1 MRYASIV
8 VPTDFDDLSRLA
20 FFASP
25 AKISAENDEDEERR
39 ELSMIAECV
48 GLDIGQT
55 AFKAVRF
62 RRRLTG
68 RESVEYFHLP
78 VPYGRREQTEPA
90 HRAAMLRNFL
100 WQHGLYGSGEIV
112 TALSCQDVFV
122 RTLSFPF
129 RDASK
134 LAQVVPFEMENL
146 IPMPLEDVTVGSLLL
161 PARESQDGAAK
172 ANGAD
177 VLVTAAPKEKIAEHM
192 RFMASADLSPSAITI
207 DGMALFSVS
216 QFLKEEGAQVPGDM
230 AIIDVGASKTTLC
243 LVQEGRPVLLRTVLW
258 GGNHLTHALAVRYAC
273 SFAEA
278 ERRKRA
284 MAVQEVDAWLEP
296 VLKELRVSLHAYE
309 GTAHQRLTHC
319 WVSGGGAKLKE
330 LSGYMAHQLGLL
342 PVGPRQGFGSNC
354 PRAFSIA
361 FGLAIHPKIVRPR
374 WKSRLAGSDLTL
386 DFKAGSDAALA
397 TPDTARQDRRLAVW
411 GGFILCLLALMDLSV
426 RVMLKDSTVKDLK
439 RGLQAQYE
447 QTFGPGASSGEELDQ
462 ARYRV
467 SQLEK
472 GLSVVDGT
480 GYNVLA
486 SLTELVNH
494 VPPGVPLKV
503 RELTIDGTSIH
514 LEGETTT
521 FDAVE
526 KIKQAF
532 MTAEFF
538 REVSIS
544 DTHVGAVPNQVVFRL
559 TYTVQR
565 P

>member
-1 MRYASIV
+1 
-8 VPTDFDDLSRLA
+8 
-20 FFASP
+20 
-25 AKISAENDEDEERR
+25 
-39 ELSMIAECV
+39 MIAECV

-78 VPYGRREQTEPA
+78 VPYGRQEHTEPA

-112 TALSCQDVFV
+112 TALPCQDVFV

-161 PARESQDGAAK
+161 PARESQDGTAK
-172 ANGAD
+172 TKGSD
-177 VLVTAAPKEKIAEHM
+177 VLVTAAPKAKIAEHL
-192 RFMASADLSPSAITI
+192 RFMASADLNPSAITI

-243 LVQEGRPVLLRTVLW
+243 LVHEGRPVLLRTVLW
-258 GGNHLTHALAVRYAC
+258 GGNHLTLALAVRHAC

-284 MAVQEVDAWLEP
+284 MAVQDVDAWLEP

-309 GTAHQRLTHC
+309 GTVHQRLTHC
-319 WVSGGGAKLKE
+319 WVSGGGSKLRE
-330 LSGYMAHQLGLL
+330 LSGHMAHQLGLL
-342 PVGPRQGFGSNC
+342 PVGPRQGFGSSC

-361 FGLAIHPKIVRPR
+361 FGLAIHPNIVRPR
-374 WKSRLAGSDLTL
+374 WKSRRAGSGLAL
-386 DFKAGSDAALA
+386 DFRAGSDAAS
-397 TPDTARQDRRLAVW
+397 TTTDVSKHDRRLALW
-411 GGFILCLLALMDLSV
+411 GGLILIVLALVDLSV
-426 RVMLKDSTVKDLK
+426 RVVLKDSTVKDLQ

-447 QTFGPGASSGEELDQ
+447 QAFGPGAGPGEELDQ
-462 ARYRV
+462 ARYRL

-472 GLSVVDGT
+472 GLSIVDGR
-480 GYNVLA
+480 GYNILA
-486 SLTELVNH
+486 GLAELVQH
-494 VPPGVPLKV
+494 VPPGISLKV
-503 RELTIDGTSIH
+503 RELTIDGNSIH

-532 MTAEFF
+532 VADETFHD
-538 REVSIS
+538 VSIS
-544 DTHVGAVPNQVVFRL
+544 DTRVGTVPNQVVFRL

>member
-1 MRYASIV
+1 
-8 VPTDFDDLSRLA
+8 
-20 FFASP
+20 
-25 AKISAENDEDEERR
+25 
-39 ELSMIAECV
+39 MIADCI

-68 RESVEYFHLP
+68 NESVEYFHLP
-78 VPYGRREQTEPA
+78 VPYMRQEQSEPA
-90 HRAAMLRNFL
+90 YRAAMLRNFL

-112 TALSCQDVFV
+112 TALPCQDVFV

-134 LAQVVPFEMENL
+134 LAQIVPFEMENL
-146 IPMPLEDVTVGSLLL
+146 IPMPLEDVTVGSVLL
-161 PARESQDGAAK
+161 PARESTAGTEK
-172 ANGAD
+172 TKGSD
-177 VLVTAAPKEKIAEHM
+177 VLVTAAPKAKIAEHLQ
-192 RFMASADLSPSAITI
+192 FMASADLNPAAITI

-243 LVQEGRPVLLRTVLW
+243 LVHEGRPVLLRTLLW

-309 GTAHQRLTHC
+309 GTVHQRLTHC
-319 WVSGGGAKLKE
+319 WVSGGGSKLKE
-330 LSGYMAHQLGLL
+330 LSGHMAHQLGLL
-342 PVGPRQGFGSNC
+342 PVGPRQGFGASC

-361 FGLAIHPKIVRPR
+361 FGLAIHPNIVRPR
-374 WKSRLAGSDLTL
+374 WRSRTAGSGLAL
-386 DFKAGSDAALA
+386 DFKASTEAASA
-397 TPDTARQDRRLAVW
+397 TTGVSKQDRRLALW
-411 GGFILCLLALMDLSV
+411 GGLILAILALVDLSV
-426 RVMLKDSTVKDLK
+426 RVVLKDSTVKDLK
-439 RGLQAQYE
+439 RGLQTQYE
-447 QTFGPGASSGEELDQ
+447 QSFGPGAGPGEELDQ

-472 GLSVVDGT
+472 GLSIIDGT
-480 GYNVLA
+480 HYNVLA
-486 SLTELVNH
+486 DLAELVKH
-494 VPPGVPLKV
+494 VPPGVPMKV
-503 RELTIDGTSIH
+503 RELTIDGSSIH
-514 LEGETTT
+514 LEGETST

-532 MTAEFF
+532 AAAQTFQD
-538 REVSIS
+538 VSIS
-544 DTHVGAVPNQVVFRL
+544 DTRVGAAPNQVVFRL

>member
-1 MRYASIV
+1 
-8 VPTDFDDLSRLA
+8 
-20 FFASP
+20 
-25 AKISAENDEDEERR
+25 
-39 ELSMIAECV
+39 MIAECV

-55 AFKAVRF
+55 AMKAVRF

-68 RESVEYFHLP
+68 RESVEYFHQP
-78 VPYGRREQTEPA
+78 IPHGRREQTEPA

-100 WQHGLYGSGEIV
+100 WQHGLYGSGDIV
-112 TALSCQDVFV
+112 TALPCQDVFV

-134 LAQVVPFEMENL
+134 LAQVVPFELENL
-146 IPMPLEDVTVGSLLL
+146 IPMSLEDVTVGSLLL
-161 PARESQDGAAK
+161 PARESQEGAAK
-172 ANGAD
+172 TNGVE
-177 VLVTAAPKEKIAEHM
+177 VLVTAAPKEKLAEHL
-192 RFMASADLSPSAITI
+192 RFMASAEVNPSAITI

-243 LVQEGRPVLLRTVLW
+243 LVHEGRPVLLRTVVW

-273 SFAEA
+273 NFAEA
-278 ERRKRA
+278 ERRKRTIS
-284 MAVQEVDAWLEP
+284 VQDVDSLLEP

-309 GTAHQRLTHC
+309 GTVHQRLTHC
-319 WVSGGGAKLKE
+319 WVSGGGAKLRE
-330 LSGYMAHQLGLL
+330 LSGHMAHQLGLL
-342 PVGPRQGFGSNC
+342 PVNARQGFGSNC

-361 FGLAIHPKIVRPR
+361 FGLAIHPNIVRPR
-374 WKSRLAGSDLTL
+374 WKSRLAGSSLAL
-386 DFKAGSDAALA
+386 DFKPGIDDASS
-397 TPDTARQDRRLAVW
+397 TGQVTKQDRRLALW
-411 GGFILCLLALMDLSV
+411 GGIILALLALTDLTL
-426 RVMLKDSTVKDLK
+426 RVMLKDLTVKNLK
-439 RGLQAQYE
+439 QEIQTQYE
-447 QTFGPGASSGEELDQ
+447 QTFGPGASPGEELDQ

-467 SQLEK
+467 SQVEK

-480 GYNVLA
+480 RYNVLA
-486 SLTELVNH
+486 GLAELVKH
-494 VPPGVPLKV
+494 VPPGVPLKI

-514 LEGETTT
+514 LEAETTT

-532 MTAEFF
+532 VAAETFQD
-538 REVSIS
+538 VSIS
-544 DTHVGAVPNQVVFRL
+544 DTRVGAVPNQVVFRL

>member
-1 MRYASIV
+1 
-8 VPTDFDDLSRLA
+8 
-20 FFASP
+20 
-25 AKISAENDEDEERR
+25 
-39 ELSMIAECV
+39 LSMIAECV

-55 AFKAVRF
+55 ALKAVRF

-68 RESVEYFHLP
+68 RESVEYFHQP
-78 VPYGRREQTEPA
+78 VPYGRQEHTEPA
-90 HRAAMLRNFL
+90 YRTAMLRNFL

-112 TALSCQDVFV
+112 TALPCQDVFV

-134 LAQVVPFEMENL
+134 LAQIVPFEMENL

-161 PARESQDGAAK
+161 PTRESLEGNTKAK
-172 ANGAD
+172 GSD
-177 VLVTAAPKEKIAEHM
+177 VLVTAAPKAKIAEHLQ
-192 RFMASADLSPSAITI
+192 FMASADLNPSAITI

-243 LVQEGRPVLLRTVLW
+243 LVHEGRPVLLRTLLW

-284 MAVQEVDAWLEP
+284 MAVQEIETWLEP
-296 VLKELRVSLHAYE
+296 IVKELRVSLHTYE
-309 GTAHQRLTHC
+309 STAHQRLTHC
-319 WVSGGGAKLKE
+319 WVSGGGSKLKE
-330 LSGYMAHQLGLL
+330 LSGHMAQQLGLL
-342 PVGPRQGFGSNC
+342 PVGPRQGFGSSC

-361 FGLAIHPKIVRPR
+361 FGLSIHPNIVRPR
-374 WKSRLAGSDLTL
+374 WRSRLAGSNLAL
-386 DFKAGSDAALA
+386 DFKASSDAAS
-397 TPDTARQDRRLAVW
+397 DTTEVSKRDRRLALW
-411 GGFILCLLALMDLSV
+411 GGLILALLVLGDLSV
-426 RVMLKDSTVKDLK
+426 RVALKDATVKDLK
-439 RGLQAQYE
+439 LGLQTQYE
-447 QTFGPGASSGEELDQ
+447 RTFGPGVSPGEELDQ

-472 GLSVVDGT
+472 NLSIVDGAR
-480 GYNVLA
+480 YNVLA
-486 SLTELVNH
+486 GLAELVKQ
-494 VPPGVPLKV
+494 VPQGIPLKI

-514 LEGETTT
+514 LEAETTT

-526 KIKQAF
+526 KIKQSF
-532 MTAEFF
+532 MANETLQD
-538 REVSIS
+538 VSIS
-544 DTHVGAVPNQVVFRL
+544 DTRVGAVPNQVVFRL
-559 TYTVQR
+559 TYTVQQ

>member
-1 MRYASIV
+1 M
-8 VPTDFDDLSRLA
+8 
-20 FFASP
+20 
-25 AKISAENDEDEERR
+25 
-39 ELSMIAECV
+39 SMIAECV

-55 AFKAVRF
+55 AMKAVRF

-68 RESVEYFHLP
+68 RESVEYFHQP
-78 VPYGRREQTEPA
+78 ISHGRREQTEPA
-90 HRAAMLRNFL
+90 YRAAMLRNFL
-100 WQHGLYGSGEIV
+100 WQNGLYGSGEIV
-112 TALSCQDVFV
+112 TALPCQDVFI

-161 PARESQDGAAK
+161 PARESEEDTAK
-172 ANGAD
+172 SKGSE
-177 VLVTAAPKEKIAEHM
+177 VLVTAAPKAKIAEHL
-192 RFMASADLSPSAITI
+192 RFMASADLNPSAITI

-243 LVQEGRPVLLRTVLW
+243 LVHEGRPVLLRTVLW
-258 GGNHLTHALAVRYAC
+258 GGNHLTLALALRYAC

-309 GTAHQRLTHC
+309 GTVHQRLTHC
-319 WVSGGGAKLKE
+319 WVSGGGSKLRE
-330 LSGYMAHQLGLL
+330 LSGHMAQQLGLL
-342 PVGPRQGFGSNC
+342 PVGPRQGFGASC

-361 FGLAIHPKIVRPR
+361 FGLSIHPNIVRPR
-374 WKSRLAGSDLTL
+374 WKSRRAGSGLAL
-386 DFKAGSDAALA
+386 DFKAGSDAASA
-397 TPDTARQDRRLAVW
+397 TGTVSKQDRRLALW
-411 GGFILCLLALMDLSV
+411 GGIILAILAVIDLSV
-426 RVMLKDSTVKDLK
+426 RVVLKDLTVTNLQ
-439 RGLQAQYE
+439 REIQAQYE
-447 QTFGPGASSGEELDQ
+447 QTFGPGANPGEELDQ

-467 SQLEK
+467 SQIEK

-480 GYNVLA
+480 HYNVLA
-486 SLTELVNH
+486 GLAELVKH
-494 VPPGVPLKV
+494 VPPGAPLTV
-503 RELTIDGTSIH
+503 RELTIDGTSTH

-532 MTAEFF
+532 VATETFQD
-538 REVSIS
+538 VSIS
-544 DTHVGAVPNQVVFRL
+544 DTRVGAVPNQVVFRL
-559 TYTVQR
+559 TYTVHQ

>member
-1 MRYASIV
+1 
-8 VPTDFDDLSRLA
+8 
-20 FFASP
+20 
-25 AKISAENDEDEERR
+25 
-39 ELSMIAECV
+39 MIAECV

-68 RESVEYFHLP
+68 RESVEYFHQP
-78 VPYGRREQTEPA
+78 IPYGRQEYREPA
-90 HRAAMLRNFL
+90 HRTAMLRNFL

-112 TALSCQDVFV
+112 TALPCQDVFV

-134 LAQVVPFEMENL
+134 LAQVVPFEMEN
-146 IPMPLEDVTVGSLLL
+146 VGSVLL
-161 PARESQDGAAK
+161 PARESREGTAHSK
-172 ANGAD
+172 ESD
-177 VLVTAAPKEKIAEHM
+177 VLVTAAPKTKIAEHLQ
-192 RFMASADLSPSAITI
+192 FMASADLNPSAITI

-243 LVQEGRPVLLRTVLW
+243 LVHEGRPVLLRTVLW
-258 GGNHLTHALAVRYAC
+258 GGNHLTHALALRYAC

-284 MAVQEVDAWLEP
+284 MAVQEIDAWLEP
-296 VLKELRVSLHAYE
+296 VLKELRVSLQAYE
-309 GTAHQRLTHC
+309 SAVHQRLTHC
-319 WVSGGGAKLKE
+319 WVSGGGSKLKE
-330 LSGYMAHQLGLL
+330 LSGHMAHQLGLL
-342 PVGPRQGFGSNC
+342 SVGPRQGFDSNC

-361 FGLAIHPKIVRPR
+361 FGLSIHPNIVRPR
-374 WKSRLAGSDLTL
+374 WKSRMAGSNLAL
-386 DFKAGSDAALA
+386 DFKTSTDAASTTTDVLKVNRRLALWGGLILAALA
-397 TPDTARQDRRLAVW
+397 
-411 GGFILCLLALMDLSV
+411 LLDLSI
-426 RVMLKDSTVKDLK
+426 RVVLKDSTVKDLK

-447 QTFGPGASSGEELDQ
+447 QTFGPGASPGEELDQ

-472 GLSVVDGT
+472 GLSAVDGT
-480 GYNVLA
+480 RYNVLTGLA
-486 SLTELVNH
+486 ELVKH
-494 VPPGVPLKV
+494 VPPGIPLKV
-503 RELTIDGTSIH
+503 RDLAIDGNSIH

-532 MTAEFF
+532 AQDETLHD
-538 REVSIS
+538 VSIS
-544 DTHVGAVPNQVVFRL
+544 DTRVGAVPNQVVFRL

>member
-1 MRYASIV
+1 M
-8 VPTDFDDLSRLA
+8 
-20 FFASP
+20 
-25 AKISAENDEDEERR
+25 
-39 ELSMIAECV
+39 SMIAECI

-62 RRRLTG
+62 RRRLSG
-68 RESVEYFHLP
+68 RESVEYFHRPL
-78 VPYGRREQTEPA
+78 PYGRPEQSEPA
-90 HRAAMLRNFL
+90 HRAGMLRDFL

-112 TALSCQDVFV
+112 TALPCQDVFV

-161 PARESQDGAAK
+161 PARESQEGTAK
-172 ANGAD
+172 AKGSD

-192 RFMASADLSPSAITI
+192 RFMASADLNPSAITI

-216 QFLKEEGAQVPGDM
+216 QFLKEEGAHVPGDM

-243 LVQEGRPVLLRTVLW
+243 LVHEGRPVLLRTVQW
-258 GGNHLTHALAVRYAC
+258 GGNHLTHALAVRHAC

-284 MAVQEVDAWLEP
+284 LAVKEIDAWLEP

-309 GTAHQRLTHC
+309 GSVHQRLTHC
-319 WVSGGGAKLKE
+319 WVSGGGSKLKE
-330 LSGYMAHQLGLL
+330 LSGYMAHQLGLQ
-342 PVGPRQGFGSNC
+342 PVGPRQGFGSSC

-361 FGLAIHPKIVRPR
+361 FGLSIHPNIVRPR
-374 WKSRLAGSDLTL
+374 WKSRLSGSGLVL
-386 DFKAGSDAALA
+386 DFKSGSQDASA
-397 TPDTARQDRRLAVW
+397 TGDASKQDRRLALW
-411 GGFILCLLALMDLSV
+411 GGLILAVLGLMDLST

-439 RGLQAQYE
+439 RGLQTQYE
-447 QTFGPGASSGEELDQ
+447 QTFGPGASPGEELDQ
-462 ARYRV
+462 ARYRT
-467 SQLEK
+467 SQIEK
-472 GLSVVDGT
+472 GLSVVDGSR
-480 GYNVLA
+480 YNVLA
-486 SLTELVNH
+486 SLAELVKH
-494 VPPGVPLKV
+494 VPPGIPLKV
-503 RELTIDGTSIH
+503 RDLTIDGASMH

-532 MTAEFF
+532 AAVETLHD
-538 REVSIS
+538 VSIS
-544 DTHVGAVPNQVVFRL
+544 DTRVGAVPNQVVFRL
-559 TYTVQR
+559 TYTMQR

>member
-1 MRYASIV
+1 V
-8 VPTDFDDLSRLA
+8 
-20 FFASP
+20 
-25 AKISAENDEDEERR
+25 
-39 ELSMIAECV
+39 SMIAECV

-55 AFKAVRF
+55 ALKAVRF

-68 RESVEYFHLP
+68 RESVEYFHQP
-78 VPYGRREQTEPA
+78 VPYGRQEYSEPA
-90 HRAAMLRNFL
+90 QRTAMLRNFL
-100 WQHGLYGSGEIV
+100 WQNGLYGSGEIV
-112 TALSCQDVFV
+112 TALPCQDVFV

-129 RDASK
+129 RDATK
-134 LAQVVPFEMENL
+134 LAQIVPFEMENL
-146 IPMPLEDVTVGSLLL
+146 IPMPLEDVTVGSLVL
-161 PARESQDGAAK
+161 PARESQEGAAK
-172 ANGAD
+172 AKGSD
-177 VLVTAAPKEKIAEHM
+177 VLVTAAPKVKIAEHL
-192 RFMASADLSPSAITI
+192 RFMASADLNPSVITI

-243 LVQEGRPVLLRTVLW
+243 LVHEGRPVLLRTVLW
-258 GGNHLTHALAVRYAC
+258 GGNHLTHALALRYAC

-284 MAVQEVDAWLEP
+284 MAVQEIDAWLEP

-309 GTAHQRLTHC
+309 GTVHQRLTHC
-319 WVSGGGAKLKE
+319 WVSGGGSKLKE
-330 LSGYMAHQLGLL
+330 LSGHMAQQLGLL
-342 PVGPRQGFGSNC
+342 PVSARQGFGSSC

-361 FGLAIHPKIVRPR
+361 FGLAIHPNIVRPR
-374 WKSRLAGSDLTL
+374 WKSRLVGSNLAL
-386 DFKAGSDAALA
+386 DFKASTDAASA
-397 TPDTARQDRRLAVW
+397 TADVSTQDRRLAVW
-411 GGFILCLLALMDLSV
+411 GGVILAVLALVDLSV
-426 RVMLKDSTVKDLK
+426 RVVLKDSTVKDLK

-447 QTFGPGASSGEELDQ
+447 QIFGPGAGPGEELDQ

-472 GLSVVDGT
+472 SLAIVDGK

-486 SLTELVNH
+486 GLAELVKH
-494 VPPGVPLKV
+494 VPPGVPLKI

-526 KIKQAF
+526 KIKQTFAADESF
-532 MTAEFF
+532 HDVA
-538 REVSIS
+538 IS
-544 DTHVGAVPNQVVFRL
+544 DTRVGAVPNQVVFRL
-559 TYTVQR
+559 TYAVQR

>member
-1 MRYASIV
+1 M
-8 VPTDFDDLSRLA
+8 
-20 FFASP
+20 
-25 AKISAENDEDEERR
+25 
-39 ELSMIAECV
+39 SMIAECV

-55 AFKAVRF
+55 ALKAVRF

-68 RESVEYFHLP
+68 RESVEYFHQP
-78 VPYGRREQTEPA
+78 IPYGRQEHTEPA
-90 HRAAMLRNFL
+90 YRTAMLRNFL

-112 TALSCQDVFV
+112 TALPCQDVFV

-134 LAQVVPFEMENL
+134 LAQIVPFEMENL

-161 PARESQDGAAK
+161 PARESLEGQAK
-172 ANGAD
+172 VKGSD
-177 VLVTAAPKEKIAEHM
+177 VLVTAAPKAKIAEHL
-192 RFMASADLSPSAITI
+192 RFMASADLNPSVITI

-243 LVQEGRPVLLRTVLW
+243 LVHEGRPVLLRTVLW

-284 MAVQEVDAWLEP
+284 MAVQEIQTWLEP
-296 VLKELRVSLHAYE
+296 VIKELRVSLHTYE
-309 GTAHQRLTHC
+309 NAAHQRLTHC
-319 WVSGGGAKLKE
+319 WVSGGGSKLKE
-330 LSGYMAHQLGLL
+330 LSGHMAQQLGLL
-342 PVGPRQGFGSNC
+342 PVGPRQGFGLSC

-361 FGLAIHPKIVRPR
+361 FGLSIHPNIVRPR
-374 WKSRLAGSDLTL
+374 WKSRLAGSNLAL
-386 DFKAGSDAALA
+386 DFKASSDAAS
-397 TPDTARQDRRLAVW
+397 DTTEVSKRDRRLALW
-411 GGFILCLLALMDLSV
+411 GGLILALLLLADLAV
-426 RVMLKDSTVKDLK
+426 RVALKDSTVKDLK
-439 RGLQAQYE
+439 HGLQTQYE
-447 QTFGPGASSGEELDQ
+447 QTFGPGVNPGDELDQ

-472 GLSVVDGT
+472 GLAIVDGAR
-480 GYNVLA
+480 YNVLA
-486 SLTELVNH
+486 GLAELVKH
-494 VPPGVPLKV
+494 VPQGIPLKI

-514 LEGETTT
+514 LEAETIT

-532 MTAEFF
+532 MANETLHD
-538 REVSIS
+538 VSIS
-544 DTHVGAVPNQVVFRL
+544 DTRVGAGPNQVVFRL

>member
-1 MRYASIV
+1 MSI
-8 VPTDFDDLSRLA
+8 T
-20 FFASP
+20 
-25 AKISAENDEDEERR
+25 
-39 ELSMIAECV
+39 AECV

-55 AFKAVRF
+55 AMKAVRF

-68 RESVEYFHLP
+68 HESVEYFHQP
-78 VPYGRREQTEPA
+78 IPYGRREQPEPA
-90 HRAAMLRNFL
+90 QRAAMLRNFL
-100 WQHGLYGSGEIV
+100 WQHGLYSSGEIV
-112 TALSCQDVFV
+112 TALPCQDVFV

-146 IPMPLEDVTVGSLLL
+146 IPMPLEDVTVGSLVL
-161 PARESQDGAAK
+161 PARESPEGGAK
-172 ANGAD
+172 TNGAE
-177 VLVTAAPKEKIAEHM
+177 VLVTAAPKEKIAEHL
-192 RFMASADLSPSAITI
+192 RFMASAELSPSAITI

-216 QFLKEEGAQVPGDM
+216 QFLKEEGAPVPGDM

-243 LVQEGRPVLLRTVLW
+243 LVHEGRPVLLRTVLW

-273 SFAEA
+273 NFAEA
-278 ERRKRA
+278 ERRKRTL
-284 MAVQEVDAWLEP
+284 AVQEVVTWLDP
-296 VLKELRVSLHAYE
+296 VLRELRVSLHAYE
-309 GTAHQRLTHC
+309 SAVHQRLTHC
-319 WVSGGGAKLKE
+319 WVAGGGSKLRE
-330 LSGYMAHQLGLL
+330 LSEYMAQQLGLL

-361 FGLAIHPKIVRPR
+361 FGLAIHPNIVRPR
-374 WKSRLAGSDLTL
+374 WKSRRGGTSLAL
-386 DFKAGSDAALA
+386 DFKPEIDVESAAGAI
-397 TPDTARQDRRLAVW
+397 TKQDRRLALW
-411 GGFILCLLALMDLSV
+411 GGIVLALLALMDLSL
-426 RVMLKDSTVKDLK
+426 RIILKDSTVKNLK
-439 RGLQAQYE
+439 QEIQAQYE
-447 QTFGPGASSGEELDQ
+447 QTFGPGASPGEEVDQ

-467 SQLEK
+467 SELEK

-480 GYNVLA
+480 RYDVLA
-486 SLTELVNH
+486 GLAELSKH
-494 VPPGVPLKV
+494 VPRGVPLKI

-532 MTAEFF
+532 EAGDTFQDVA
-538 REVSIS
+538 IS
-544 DTHVGAVPNQVVFRL
+544 DTRVGAQPNQVVFRL

>member
-1 MRYASIV
+1 
-8 VPTDFDDLSRLA
+8 
-20 FFASP
+20 
-25 AKISAENDEDEERR
+25 
-39 ELSMIAECV
+39 MIAECV

-68 RESVEYFHLP
+68 RESVEYFHQS
-78 VPYGRREQTEPA
+78 VPYGRQEHTEPA
-90 HRAAMLRNFL
+90 HRTAMLRNFL
-100 WQHGLYGSGEIV
+100 WQHGLYESGQIV
-112 TALSCQDVFV
+112 TALPCQDVFV

-161 PARESQDGAAK
+161 PARESQEGATK
-172 ANGAD
+172 ASGSD
-177 VLVTAAPKEKIAEHM
+177 VLVTAAPKAKIAEHL
-192 RFMASADLSPSAITI
+192 RFMASADLNPSVITI

-243 LVQEGRPVLLRTVLW
+243 LVHEGRPVLLRTVLW
-258 GGNHLTHALAVRYAC
+258 GGNHLTLALAVRYAC

-284 MAVQEVDAWLEP
+284 MTVQEVDAWLEP
-296 VLKELRVSLHAYE
+296 VLKELRVSLHTYE
-309 GTAHQRLTHC
+309 GAVHQRLTHC
-319 WVSGGGAKLKE
+319 WVSGGGSKLKE
-330 LSGYMAHQLGLL
+330 LSGHMAHQLGLL
-342 PVGPRQGFGSNC
+342 PVGPRQGFGSSC

-361 FGLAIHPKIVRPR
+361 FGLAIHPNIVRPR
-374 WKSRLAGSDLTL
+374 WKSRLAGSNLAL
-386 DFKAGSDAALA
+386 DFKADSDAASA
-397 TPDTARQDRRLAVW
+397 STNVSKQDRRLAVW
-411 GGFILCLLALMDLSV
+411 GGLILAVLALADLSA
-426 RVMLKDSTVKDLK
+426 RVFLKDSTVKDLK

-447 QTFGPGASSGEELDQ
+447 QTFGPGAGPGEELDQ

-472 GLSVVDGT
+472 GLSVVDGRS
-480 GYNVLA
+480 YNVLA
-486 SLTELVNH
+486 GLAELAKH

-521 FDAVE
+521 FEAVE

-532 MTAEFF
+532 EADETFQD
-538 REVSIS
+538 VSIS
-544 DTHVGAVPNQVVFRL
+544 DTRVGAVQNQVVFRL

>member
-1 MRYASIV
+1 
-8 VPTDFDDLSRLA
+8 
-20 FFASP
+20 
-25 AKISAENDEDEERR
+25 
-39 ELSMIAECV
+39 
-48 GLDIGQT
+48 
-55 AFKAVRF
+55 
-62 RRRLTG
+62 
-68 RESVEYFHLP
+68 
-78 VPYGRREQTEPA
+78 
-90 HRAAMLRNFL
+90 
-100 WQHGLYGSGEIV
+100 LYGSGEIV
-112 TALSCQDVFV
+112 TALPCQDVFV

-134 LAQVVPFEMENL
+134 LAQIVPFEMENL
-146 IPMPLEDVTVGSLLL
+146 IPMSLEDVTVGSLLL
-161 PARESQDGAAK
+161 PVRESRDGSTK
-172 ANGAD
+172 TKGSD
-177 VLVTAAPKEKIAEHM
+177 VLVTAAPKEKIAEHLQ
-192 RFMASADLSPSAITI
+192 FMASADVNPSAITI

-243 LVQEGRPVLLRTVLW
+243 LLHEGRPVLLRTLLW

-284 MAVQEVDAWLEP
+284 MAVHEVDAWLEP

-309 GTAHQRLTHC
+309 GTIHQRLTHC
-319 WVSGGGAKLKE
+319 WVSGGGSKLRE
-330 LSGYMAHQLGLL
+330 LSGHMAHQLGLV
-342 PVGPRQGFGSNC
+342 PVGPRQGFGSSC

-361 FGLAIHPKIVRPR
+361 FGLAIHPNIVRPR
-374 WKSRLAGSDLTL
+374 WKSRLVGSGLAL
-386 DFKAGSDAALA
+386 DFKAGSDAAS
-397 TPDTARQDRRLAVW
+397 TTADVSRQDRRLALW
-411 GGFILCLLALMDLSV
+411 GGVILGVLALMDLSV

-447 QTFGPGASSGEELDQ
+447 QTFGPGASPGEELDQ

-467 SQLEK
+467 SQMEK
-472 GLSVVDGT
+472 GLSIVDGT
-480 GYNVLA
+480 RYNVLA
-486 SLTELVNH
+486 SLAELVKH
-494 VPPGVPLKV
+494 VPQGAPMKV

-532 MTAEFF
+532 AAAEAFHD
-538 REVSIS
+538 VSIS
-544 DTHVGAVPNQVVFRL
+544 DTRVGAVPNQVVFRL

>member
-1 MRYASIV
+1 M
-8 VPTDFDDLSRLA
+8 T
-20 FFASP
+20 
-25 AKISAENDEDEERR
+25 
-39 ELSMIAECV
+39 AECV

-55 AFKAVRF
+55 ALKAVRF

-78 VPYGRREQTEPA
+78 VPYGRPEHKDPA
-90 HRAAMLRNFL
+90 HRAAMLRHFL

-129 RDASK
+129 RDAAK

-146 IPMPLEDVTVGSLLL
+146 IPMPLEDVTVDSLLL
-161 PARESQDGAAK
+161 PARESLDGTAK
-172 ANGAD
+172 PKGSD
-177 VLVTAAPKEKIAEHM
+177 VLVTAAPNAKLTEHLQ
-192 RFMASADLSPSAITI
+192 FMASADLNPSVITI

-243 LVQEGRPVLLRTVLW
+243 LVHDGRPVLLRTVLW

-273 SFAEA
+273 TFAEA
-278 ERRKRA
+278 ERRKRT
-284 MAVQEVDAWLEP
+284 MSVQEIDTWLEP
-296 VLKELRVSLHAYE
+296 VLKELRVSLQAYE
-309 GTAHQRLTHC
+309 STVHQRLTHC
-319 WVSGGGAKLKE
+319 WVSGGGSKLKE
-330 LSGYMAHQLGLL
+330 LSGHMAHQLGLN
-342 PVGPRQGFGSNC
+342 PVGPRQGFGASC

-361 FGLAIHPKIVRPR
+361 FGLSIHPNIVRPR
-374 WKSRLAGSDLTL
+374 WKSRLVGSSLAL
-386 DFKAGSDAALA
+386 DFKASSDAALA
-397 TPDTARQDRRLAVW
+397 TPNISKQDRRLALW
-411 GGFILCLLALMDLSV
+411 GVIILAVLAIIDFSA
-426 RVMLKDSTVKDLK
+426 RIMLKDSTVKDLK
-439 RGLQAQYE
+439 QGLQTQYE
-447 QTFGPGASSGEELDQ
+447 QTFGPGASPGEELDL

-472 GLSVVDGT
+472 SLSIVDGT
-480 GYNVLA
+480 RYNVLA
-486 SLTELVNH
+486 SLGELVKH

-503 RELTIDGTSIH
+503 RDLTIDGSTLH

-532 MTAEFF
+532 MATQTFQ
-538 REVSIS
+538 EVSIS
-544 DTHVGAVPNQVVFRL
+544 DTRVGAVPNQVVFRL